1 MKSKT
6 TTPKD
11 FKTLL
16 ASADYSYSVVA
27 SACAVSEM
35 TVRNWHKGKQ
45 TPNIE
50 QLPGLANLFGL
61 DYNTLVPM
69 ILA

>member
-1 MKSKT
+1 MKNKQ
-6 TTPKD
+6 PRPQQFKD
-11 FKTLL
+11 LL
-16 ASADYSYSVVA
+16 ANAEHSFSAVA
-27 SACAVSEM
+27 SACTVSEM

-45 TPNIE
+45 RPNIE
-50 QLPGLANLFGL
+50 QLPGLSKLLGK